1 MGTNLGEASA
11 MDAETSDPLHKPELV
26 RCAAGAEAEGRPGAP
41 RHPVAT
47 AGQLVHLQR
56 RSRRQAPRALAPPRL
71 CHRGWCNGRHQAYKC
86 GTRPCCGQRSV
97 AIAHT
102 PAFFFCFGG
111 TRRSKGVRPVPAAL
125 APASEDLERL
135 HRRPVRGVRFQRV
148 GLLRRALHLLTLH
161 GPHLGRP
168 LRE

>member
-1 MGTNLGEASA
+1 MGTNLREASA

-102 PAFFFCFGG
+102 PAFFLFWWHTAVKGRAARPRR
-111 TRRSKGVRPVPAAL
+111 TRPR
-125 APASEDLERL
+125 
-135 HRRPVRGVRFQRV
+135 
-148 GLLRRALHLLTLH
+148 
-161 GPHLGRP
+161 LGRP
-168 LRE
+168 RTFAPAARPRRSAPTSRSPTACLALTYTSWSPPWAPTS